1 MPPERGS
8 QRPDGRQERGHPQSG
23 DLTELPDC
31 SVGLVGFGDIAN
43 KTALLH
49 HAFGVQKTCCTRLH
63 PLTEDEEPQYGVR
76 YTALLELLAGSNIVS
91 LHVPVTKE
99 TEHLADAAFFGR
111 MQEGLLFVNTAR
123 GELVEEWH
131 WRGTLRR
138 ESPWRNL
145 TGVTGAS
152 SKRSYAMIWTDIEA
166 VMDGKRPERVV
177 NGL

>member
-1 MPPERGS
+1 MPGCLRKAVPNDQTAVKSG
-8 QRPDGRQERGHPQSG
+8 DIQSG

-31 SVGLVGFGDIAN
+31 SVGLVGFGDIAK

-63 PLTEDEEPQYGVR
+63 PLTEDEELQYGVR

-111 MQEGLLFVNTAR
+111 MQEGLLFINTTR
-123 GELVEEWH
+123 GELVEERH

-138 ESPWRNL
+138 EANL
-145 TGVTGAS
+145 TGVIGAS
-152 SKRSYAMIWTDIEA
+152 T
-166 VMDGKRPERVV
+166 P
-177 NGL
+177 

>member
-1 MPPERGS
+1 MPGCLRKVVPNDQTAVKSG
-8 QRPDGRQERGHPQSG
+8 DIQSG

-31 SVGLVGFGDIAN
+31 SVGLVGFGDIAK

-63 PLTEDEEPQYGVR
+63 PLTEDEELQYCVR

-111 MQEGLLFVNTAR
+111 MQEGFLFINTAR
-123 GELVEEWH
+123 GELVEERH

-138 ESPWRNL
+138 EAL
-145 TGVTGAS
+145 HGGT
-152 SKRSYAMIWTDIEA
+152 
-166 VMDGKRPERVV
+166 
-177 NGL
+177 